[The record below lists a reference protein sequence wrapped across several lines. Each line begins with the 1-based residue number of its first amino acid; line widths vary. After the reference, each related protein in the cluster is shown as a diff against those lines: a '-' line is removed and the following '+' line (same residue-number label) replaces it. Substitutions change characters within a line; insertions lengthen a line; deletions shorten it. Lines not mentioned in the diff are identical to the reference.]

1 MNYMPYENSIPS
13 NNNSPIII
21 EIIPTFAPFNAL
33 LYLNTMDTKFNLIR
47 IDENQKQYFHI
58 YFNDL
63 TEEVGRNYFTNYD
76 RTGVKKVKVVF
87 DPQVTSLSNLFA
99 GSKCIESVNFKNK
112 CGSNITKIDG
122 MFDGCTSLREVNFSN
137 FNTSNVI
144 DMSKLF
150 AGCTI
155 LQHIN
160 FSNFNTNKVT
170 DMKSMFADCHTLKEL
185 DL

>member
-1 MNYMPYENSIPS
+1 MINFLLLKMNYMNYMPYENSIPS

-76 RTGVKKVKVVF
+76 RTGVKKVKVVI

-112 CGSNITKIDG
+112 MRK
-122 MFDGCTSLREVNFSN
+122 
-137 FNTSNVI
+137 
-144 DMSKLF
+144 
-150 AGCTI
+150 
-155 LQHIN
+155 
-160 FSNFNTNKVT
+160 
-170 DMKSMFADCHTLKEL
+170 
-185 DL
+185 